1 MYRIG
6 INGAFLRKPYT
17 GTGQVTYH
25 TLRELASRKT
35 YRIGG
40 KEIDAKEVVF
50 YVYVDEVN
58 EHIDKSLFE
67 KGGQGTG
74 LMLREC
80 SFWYKRDDLVRK
92 WLFERFVLPE
102 KTKKDALDA
111 FVSLYQSATVF
122 SPFSS
127 VHHTMVVH
135 DIIPEVCP
143 EYRETFR
150 KQYYWNFVKRGIQ
163 RASHII
169 TVSKYSEKDIIQHV
183 HKNPKTITVAPID
196 VDPIFSHMVS
206 QERTSTVLRHYAVDK
221 PYFFLT
227 GGLEKRK
234 NAKNVLLAY
243 KKLRDDSDN
252 PQRLPLLVISGTLLP
267 HLAPLVTDVEK
278 LVQQY
283 KLTSYV
289 RILGSV
295 PMHDLP
301 VLYQSALAVAFVSY
315 YEGFGMPILE
325 AMRSGSPV
333 ITTKKTSLPEV
344 GGDAVLYCN
353 GSDQGIKE
361 AFEEIL
367 ENDTFR
373 KELIRRGSSRARLFS
388 WEQFLAKL
396 FSHIPYKVK

>member
-35 YRIGG
+35 YHIGG
-40 KEIDAKEVVF
+40 KEVDAKEVVF

-58 EHIDKSLFE
+58 EYIDRSLFE
-67 KGGQGTG
+67 KEGEGTG
-74 LMLREC
+74 IVLREC

-92 WLFERFVLPE
+92 WLFERFVLL
-102 KTKKDALDA
+102 KKAKEDDLDA

-122 SPFSS
+122 SLFSPI
-127 VHHTMVVH
+127 HHTMLVH

-143 EYRETFR
+143 EYRETSR
-150 KQYYWNFVKRGIQ
+150 KKHYWNFVKRGIR
-163 RASHII
+163 RASHIV
-169 TVSKYSEKDIIQHV
+169 TVSKYSEKDIVKHL
-183 HKNPKTITVAPID
+183 HRDPKTITIAPID
-196 VDPIFSHMVS
+196 VDPIFSQMAS
-206 QERTSTVLRHYAVDK
+206 RERASTVLRHYAIDRT
-221 PYFFLT
+221 YFFLT

-243 KKLRDDSDN
+243 KKLRDTSDDS
-252 PQRLPLLVISGTLLP
+252 QELPLLVISGALLP
-267 HLAPLVTDVEK
+267 HLAPLITDVEK
-278 LVQQY
+278 LVKQY
-283 KLTSYV
+283 NLTQYV

-301 VLYQSALAVAFVSY
+301 VLYQEALCVIFVSY
-315 YEGFGMPILE
+315 YEGFGMPVLE
-325 AMRSGSPV
+325 GMRSGTPI

-344 GGDAVLYCN
+344 GGDAVLYCD
-353 GSDQGIKE
+353 GSIEGIEK
-361 AFEEIL
+361 ALKEIL
-367 ENDTFR
+367 ENELLR
-373 KELIRRGSSRARLFS
+373 KELVRRGCERAKLFS
-388 WEQFLAKL
+388 WDRFITKL